1 MKKVLSILLTVVLLL
16 CSFSCIMPTY
26 ASYLAKQELNLAQY
40 TIEDIA
46 NMPKDEFYQ
55 LLADFERVYD
65 PYGTYDTDPIMADII
80 AAEENSG
87 EPQISPQWE
96 SGDPESEEEGD
107 AGTHSF
113 LSVQAIS
120 ILCEDVGYIYP
131 NTQDN
136 IALNIASALSIALA
150 SVFPDKDE
158 NENVFE
164 GHFYHA
170 VDGDSWTGSTTNTAL
185 TNCRNHYEFAVFYAK
200 RNEDGMLCDAIGR
213 AMHYI
218 QDVSQPH
225 HAANIIYVPILQPA
239 HKEFEEYV
247 NDNIDKYVARIT
259 SINSASFGSSL
270 TYSTAAG
277 RTIDF
282 LVKDAANKAYQYRS
296 YVNSVLNQS
305 KWDYVAQ
312 NAVPNAIGYS
322 ALLMYKII
330 KDAGRTFYEV

>member
-16 CSFSCIMPTY
+16 CSFSFLMPTY
-26 ASYLAKQELNLAQY
+26 ASYWAKQELNLAQY

-185 TNCRNHYEFAVFYAK
+185 TNCRDHYEFAVFYAK
-200 RNEDGMLCDAIGR
+200 RNEDDMLCNTIGR

-218 QDVSQPH
+218 QDVSQPQ
-225 HAANIIYVPILQPA
+225 HAANIVSLNIA
-239 HKEFEEYV
+239 HPLFENYV
-247 NDNIDKYVARIT
+247 NDNIDKYVAKIT

-277 RTIDF
+277 QTIDF

-296 YVNSVLNQS
+296 YVNNALNQS

>member
-1 MKKVLSILLTVVLLL
+1 MKKALSILLTVVLLL

-87 EPQISPQWE
+87 DPQISPQWE
-96 SGDPESEEEGD
+96 GGDPEGEEEGD
-107 AGTHSF
+107 AGTHSM
-113 LSVQAIS
+113 LTLQAIQV
-120 ILCEDVGYIYP
+120 LVNDLGFLYE
-131 NTQDN
+131 NTGTGIGEN
-136 IALNIASALSIALA
+136 IVASFAICLS
-150 SVFPDKDE
+150 SMMPDKDE

-259 SINSASFGSSL
+259 SINSASFGSNL